1 MAERDSS
8 VDEFCLKP
16 NWFGEIRRCFEK
28 KLLSWFKIHIS
39 NIFENGDKIEIG
51 LEFPQLVLLPL
62 LYMGIT
68 WAILRSL
75 GNTP

>member
-1 MAERDSS
+1 MAERASS

-51 LEFPQLVLLPL
+51 LD
-62 LYMGIT
+62 
-68 WAILRSL
+68 
-75 GNTP
+75 